1 MGVCVVFDG
10 RPVRALLGLAICAA
24 LLAAT
29 ACSRQAAGV
38 QVAASPVVELITVEQ
53 KDVPIYTE
61 WIGSL
66 DGMVNA
72 AIRAQVPG
80 YLQRQA
86 YNEGSFV
93 RKGQL
98 LFEIDPRP
106 FEASLLQARGQLAQA
121 KGQLAQAHAQLGQA
135 RAQLA
140 KAEADQKRTQLDAD
154 RYTPLA
160 QGDAVSQQ
168 EVDNAVQNNLS
179 AKAQVQAAAAQ
190 VETAK
195 AQIEAASAA
204 VEAAQAAVETANVN
218 LGFTKLSAPIDGIAG
233 QAQIQIGNL
242 VSPSTGPVTT
252 VSTLDPMRAYFT
264 VSEQEYLGFARS
276 ADGASP
282 EKAMQRFQLEL
293 ILADG
298 SVYPEKGKFYFADRH
313 IDPKTGAMQ
322 LAGLFPNRGNLLR
335 PGQYA
340 KVRAL
345 IRTQK
350 DALLVPQRAVI
361 ELQGSFQ
368 VAVVDSENK
377 VTLRTVKPGEVSG
390 VMWVINE
397 GLRAGER
404 VVVEGG
410 DRLRPGMTVSP
421 KGA

>member
-1 MGVCVVFDG
+1 MSIVFG
-10 RPVRALLGLAICAA
+10 ERPAKAFLGIAICGL
-24 LLAAT
+24 LLAFA
-29 ACSRQAAGV
+29 ACSKQATGV
-38 QVAASPVVELITVEQ
+38 PVAAAPVVELTTVQQ
-53 KDVPIYTE
+53 KDVPIYAE

-72 AIRAQVPG
+72 AIRAQVTG

-106 FEASLLQARGQLAQA
+106 FEATLSQARGQLAQA
-121 KGQLAQAHAQLGQA
+121 KGQLAQAHAQLSQA
-135 RAQLA
+135 EAQLA

-160 QGDAVSQQ
+160 KGDAVSQQ
-168 EVDNAVQNNLS
+168 EVDNAVQTNVS
-179 AKAQVQAAAAQ
+179 AKAQVRAATAQ

-195 AQIEAASAA
+195 AQIEAANAA
-204 VEAAQAAVETANVN
+204 VEAAQAAVETATVN
-218 LGFTKLSAPIDGIAG
+218 LSFTKLTAPIDGIAG

-264 VSEQEYLGFARS
+264 VSEQEYLSFARS

-350 DALLVPQRAVI
+350 DALLIPQRAVI
-361 ELQGSFQ
+361 ELQGGFQ
-368 VAVVDSENK
+368 VAVVDGENK
-377 VTLRTVKPGEVSG
+377 VSLRAVKPGG
-390 VMWVINE
+390 VDGAMWVINE

>member
-1 MGVCVVFDG
+1 MKT
-10 RPVRALLGLAICAA
+10 LLTTLMCAA
-24 LLAAT
+24 LILIA
-29 ACSRQAAGV
+29 ACSRPAAGEKAA
-38 QVAASPVVELITVEQ
+38 VAPVVELITVEQ
-53 KDVPIYTE
+53 RDVPVYAE
-61 WIGSL
+61 WIGSV

-72 AIRAQVPG
+72 EIRAQVTG

-86 YNEGSFV
+86 YIEGSFV

-106 FEASLLQARGQLAQA
+106 FEAALLQARGRLAEA
-121 KGQLAQAHAQLGQA
+121 KGQVAQA

-140 KAEADQKRTQLDAD
+140 QAQAQLSKAEADQKRTQLDAD
-154 RYTPLA
+154 RYAPLVK
-160 QGDAVSQQ
+160 GDAVSQQ
-168 EVDNAVQNNLS
+168 DADNAVQNNLS
-179 AKAQVQAAAAQ
+179 AKAQVEAVAAQ

-195 AQIEAASAA
+195 AQIEAANAS
-204 VEAAQAAVETANVN
+204 VEAAQAAVETAQVN
-218 LGFTKLSAPIDGIAG
+218 LSFTRLTAPIDGIAG

-242 VSPSTGPVTT
+242 VSPSAGPVTT
-252 VSTLDPMRAYFT
+252 VSTLDPIRVFFT

-276 ADGASP
+276 PDGASP
-282 EKAMQRFQLEL
+282 EEAMKRFVLEL
-293 ILADG
+293 TLADG

-313 IDPKTGAMQ
+313 VDPKTGALQ
-322 LAGLFPNRGNLLR
+322 LAGLFPNHGNLLR

-350 DALLVPQRAVI
+350 GALLLPQRAVI
-361 ELQGSFQ
+361 ELQGGFQ
-368 VAVVDSENK
+368 VAVVDGENK
-377 VTLRTVKPGEVSG
+377 VTLRTVKPGAEIGS
-390 VMWVINE
+390 MRVIEE

-410 DRLRPGMTVSP
+410 DRLRSGVTVNP

>member
-1 MGVCVVFDG
+1 MSVVFG
-10 RPVRALLGLAICAA
+10 ERPAKAFLSIAAVCGL
-24 LLAAT
+24 LLASV
-29 ACSRQAAGV
+29 ACSKQATGV
-38 QVAASPVVELITVEQ
+38 PVAAAPVVELTTVQQ
-53 KDVPIYTE
+53 KDVPIYAE

-72 AIRAQVPG
+72 AIRAQVTG

-106 FEASLLQARGQLAQA
+106 FEAALLQARGQLAQA
-121 KGQLAQAHAQLGQA
+121 KGQLAQAHAQLSQA
-135 RAQLA
+135 EAQLA

-160 QGDAVSQQ
+160 KGDAVSQQ
-168 EVDNAVQNNLS
+168 EVDNAVQTNVS
-179 AKAQVQAAAAQ
+179 AKAQVRAATAQ

-195 AQIEAASAA
+195 AQIEAANAA
-204 VEAAQAAVETANVN
+204 VEAAQAAVETATVN
-218 LGFTKLSAPIDGIAG
+218 LSFTKLTAPIDGIAG

-264 VSEQEYLGFARS
+264 VSEQEYLSFARS
-276 ADGASP
+276 SDGANP

-345 IRTQK
+345 VRTQK
-350 DALLVPQRAVI
+350 DALLIPQRAVI
-361 ELQGSFQ
+361 ELQGGFQ
-368 VAVVDSENK
+368 VAVVDGENK
-377 VTLRTVKPGEVSG
+377 VSLRAVKPGG
-390 VMWVINE
+390 VDGAMWVINE

>member
-1 MGVCVVFDG
+1 MGECVVSDG
-10 RPVRALLGLAICAA
+10 RFLRALGALCLGAA
-24 LLAAT
+24 LMVVAG
-29 ACSRQAAGV
+29 CSRQGAAG
-38 QVAASPVVELITVEQ
+38 QAAVSPVVELVAVEQ
-53 KDVPIYTE
+53 RDVPVYAE

-72 AIRAQVPG
+72 DIRAQVTG

-86 YNEGSFV
+86 YREGSFV

-106 FEASLLQARGQLAQA
+106 FEASLLQVRGQLSQA
-121 KGQLAQAHAQLGQA
+121 KGQLAQAHAQLSQA
-135 RAQLA
+135 QAQLV
-140 KAEADQKRTQLDAD
+140 KAEADQKRAQLDAD
-154 RYTPLA
+154 RYTPMEK
-160 QGDAVSQQ
+160 GDAVSQQ

-179 AKAQVQAAAAQ
+179 AKAQVRAATAQ

-195 AQIEAASAA
+195 AQIEAANAAVEAGEAA
-204 VEAAQAAVETANVN
+204 VEAAKVN
-218 LGFTKLSAPIDGIAG
+218 LSFTKLTAPIDGVAG

-242 VSPSTGPVTT
+242 VSPAAGAVTT
-252 VSTLDPMRAYFT
+252 VSTLDPMRVYFT
-264 VSEQEYLGFARS
+264 VSEQEYLAFARS
-276 ADGASP
+276 SDGAGP
-282 EKAMQRFQLEL
+282 EAAMQRFVLEL

-313 IDPKTGAMQ
+313 IDPNTGAMQ

-345 IRTQK
+345 IRTEK
-350 DALLVPQRAVI
+350 GALLIPQRAVI
-361 ELQGSFQ
+361 ELQGGFQ

-377 VTLRTVKPGEVSG
+377 VTLRAVKPGEVNGS
-390 VMWVINE
+390 MWVIRE
-397 GLRAGER
+397 GLHAGEK
-404 VVVEGG
+404 VVAEGG